1 MASIR
6 TTTRSLA
13 KVIRPL
19 GASRQS
25 ISATS
30 TNSCRRFAAT
40 EAAAS
45 TSSSSA
51 PPPAGDAKIH
61 KLVDDIS
68 SLSLLQAADL
78 VSLLKTRLNITEI
91 AMPAASAAPVA
102 AAAPVEEEVA
112 PPEEKPKEKS
122 TFTLRL
128 ESFDAA
134 SKAKVIRE
142 VKATFA
148 NMNLMEAKKF
158 AESVPQTLK
167 ENIPKEEAEKLKAA
181 FEALGAKVVM
191 E

>member
-1 MASIR
+1 
-6 TTTRSLA
+6 
-13 KVIRPL
+13 
-19 GASRQS
+19 
-25 ISATS
+25 
-30 TNSCRRFAAT
+30 
-40 EAAAS
+40 
-45 TSSSSA
+45 
-51 PPPAGDAKIH
+51 
-61 KLVDDIS
+61 
-68 SLSLLQAADL
+68 
-78 VSLLKTRLNITEI
+78 
-91 AMPAASAAPVA
+91 MPAASAAPVA

-112 PPEEKPKEKS
+112 APEEKPKEKS